1 MYRVAH
7 TRQFTKIVEMVTT
20 HTQRVQTIYEH
31 YKRKVVEL
39 LEFFEDDRIDCTI
52 FV

>member
-1 MYRVAH
+1 MYSCAH

-20 HTQRVQTIYEH
+20 QTQRLQTIYEH

-39 LEFFEDDRIDCTI
+39 LEFFEDDRLDCTI